1 MRIQGLLALALLA
14 ACSTNDDVGIFA
26 VTSNTGSVNQPSQFR
41 VAAIRG
47 SVFGT
52 GGQAVSGATVTIN
65 GTASDSGGSCN
76 GATAQV
82 IVSTGTTGEFR
93 GELRVPS
100 DVLNI
105 CVTVTAVPP
114 VGSRL
119 QSATV
124 DAGRMSPALQRQGTP
139 VPERT
144 VFIQLSP

>member
-1 MRIQGLLALALLA
+1 MRIQDLLALSLLA
-14 ACSTNDDVGIFA
+14 ACSGDNNFA
-26 VTSNTGSVNQPSQFR
+26 LAVADNSGSINQPSQFR
-41 VAAIRG
+41 VAAVRG

-52 GGQAVSGATVTIN
+52 AGQPVAGATVTIN
-65 GTASDSGGSCN
+65 GTATDSGGSCN

-100 DVLNI
+100 DVLSI

-114 VGSRL
+114 VGSPL
-119 QSATV
+119 KSATV
-124 DAGRMSPALQRQGTP
+124 DAGRMSPALESQGTP

-144 VFIQLSP
+144 VFIQLAP

>member
-26 VTSNTGSVNQPSQFR
+26 TTGNTGSINRPSQLR

-52 GGQAVSGATVTIN
+52 GGQAVSGATVTIS
-65 GTASDSGGSCN
+65 GTASDASGSCN

-82 IVSTGTTGEFR
+82 IVSTGSTGEFR
-93 GELRVPS
+93 GELRVPN

-114 VGSRL
+114 VGSTVK
-119 QSATV
+119 SATV
-124 DAGRMSPALQRQGTP
+124 DAGRMSPALQTQGTP